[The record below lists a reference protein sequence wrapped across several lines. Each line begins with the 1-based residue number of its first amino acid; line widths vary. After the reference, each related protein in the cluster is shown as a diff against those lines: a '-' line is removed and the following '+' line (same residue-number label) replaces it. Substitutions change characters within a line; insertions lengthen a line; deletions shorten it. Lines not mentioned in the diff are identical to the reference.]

1 MRHFIYHNAT
11 NVIVKAGGP
20 GNPKSGRHGKSDF
33 PTNLISL
40 FRRHNLD

>member
-1 MRHFIYHNAT
+1 M

-20 GNPKSGRHGKSDF
+20 GNPKSGRHGNPDF
-33 PTNLISL
+33 SIILISL